1 MKREVVNVIAN
12 HTNTVEV
19 ERYNPDAQVLFLR
32 SRYGFS
38 FKKEYE
44 KAREAGYVAMKA
56 MRVTDPT
63 RPAPYYETLEGE
75 KLP

>member
-12 HTNTVEV
+12 HTNTIEV
-19 ERYNPDAQVLFLR
+19 TRYNPDAKVLFLR
-32 SRYGFS
+32 SRYGFEL
-38 FKKEYE
+38 KKEFE

-56 MRVTDPT
+56 VRVTDPT